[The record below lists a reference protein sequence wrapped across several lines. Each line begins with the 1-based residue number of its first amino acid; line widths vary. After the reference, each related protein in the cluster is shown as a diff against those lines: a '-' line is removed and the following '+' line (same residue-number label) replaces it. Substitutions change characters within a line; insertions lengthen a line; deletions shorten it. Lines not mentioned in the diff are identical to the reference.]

1 MTVAMHLINGSDKKN
16 IFLDDCHDEAPN
28 IKTGVI
34 VFRARLR
41 VVEESLEEKIV
52 LLREDVR
59 LFAEVVAV
67 YHVLNG
73 PGFLGS
79 ERHHWICERFF
90 LDLFL
95 GSTKIFYL
103 IIL

>member
-1 MTVAMHLINGSDKKN
+1 MRLIEIRSETVAMHLINGSDKKN
-16 IFLDDCHDEAPN
+16 IFLDDCHDKAPN
-28 IKTGVI
+28 IQTGVI
-34 VFRARLR
+34 VFRARIR

-52 LLREDVR
+52 LLREDVL

-79 ERHHWICERFF
+79 EWHHWICKTFF
-90 LDLFL
+90 
-95 GSTKIFYL
+95 
-103 IIL
+103 

>member
-1 MTVAMHLINGSDKKN
+1 MHLINGSDKKN
-16 IFLDDCHDEAPN
+16 IFLDHSHDEAPN
-28 IKTGVI
+28 IQTGVI
-34 VFRARLR
+34 VFRARIR

-79 ERHHWICERFF
+79 EWHHWICKRFF
-90 LDLFL
+90 
-95 GSTKIFYL
+95 
-103 IIL
+103 